1 MNKPNPTNP
10 EEVIEVEM
18 KIRIDRVGLEIF
30 DFYAEEAG
38 VSRAE
43 LVSRS
48 INLFLRQQTLI
59 IDFDELME
67 GIEYELSKAVRQAE
81 RLPCLH
87 SARRRSHLR
96 RNQK

>member
-18 KIRIDRVGLEIF
+18 KIRINRGGLEIF

-48 INLFLRQQTLI
+48 INLYLRQQTLI
-59 IDFDELME
+59 ADFDELMA
-67 GIEYELSKAVRQAE
+67 GICWELGEATKRAE
-81 RLPCLH
+81 RQLSVH
-87 SARRRSHLR
+87 AMRRRSHLR